1 MRVFV
6 TGATGLIGSRVCRE
20 LAEAGHTVVALSRLP
35 REGGGFEWVQG
46 DAAKPGLWQQSVD
59 GCDAVIHLSG
69 EPIFDG
75 RWSAARKR
83 ELVDSRVEG
92 TRRVVEAIG
101 SAKSPPG
108 ALVSGSA
115 VGFYGPRGDELLRED
130 AAPGDDFLAQLCVDW
145 EAAAAEAQRYGVR
158 VVCLRFGVVLSSR
171 GGALARM
178 LLPFRLGLGGPLGPS
193 GRWFPWVHEDDAVGL
208 TLFSLEAKWAGP
220 VNVVAPDAVTMG
232 EFSRAL
238 GSALRRPA
246 FFPVPRGALRL
257 VLGESADFLSPGQK
271 VIPAV
276 SQSVG
281 YAFKRNTLADALAES
296 VGRKKP

>member
-1 MRVFV
+1 LRVFV

-20 LAEAGHTVVALSRLP
+20 LAEAGHAVVALSRTP

-59 GCDAVIHLSG
+59 GCDAVIHLAG
-69 EPIFDG
+69 EPVFDA
-75 RWSAARKR
+75 RWSSARKR

-178 LLPFRLGLGGPLGPS
+178 RLPFRLGLGGPLGPS

-208 TLFSLEAKWAGP
+208 TLFALEAKWAGP
-220 VNVVAPDAVTMG
+220 VNVVAPDTVTMG
-232 EFSRAL
+232 EFSQAL

-246 FFPVPRGALRL
+246 FFPVPRSALRL
-257 VLGESADFLSPGQK
+257 ALGESADFLSPGQK

-281 YAFKRNTLADALAES
+281 YAFKRNTLGDALAES